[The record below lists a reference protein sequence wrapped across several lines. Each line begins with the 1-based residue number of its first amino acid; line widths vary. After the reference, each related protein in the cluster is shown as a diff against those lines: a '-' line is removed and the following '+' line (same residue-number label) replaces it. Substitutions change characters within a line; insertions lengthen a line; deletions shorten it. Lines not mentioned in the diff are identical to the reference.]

1 MRVDVLN
8 HQRIIDFLNES
19 FQQEANVDLTS
30 IDYME
35 NIKQINIDW
44 IRIKSLISARIDV
57 RIYHNK
63 FFNVVF
69 LSSNRHWN
77 NLMINLMNLIKQFVH
92 YLIGFKSKHLILN
105 LCVREL

>member
-8 HQRIIDFLNES
+8 HQKIIDFLNES

-30 IDYME
+30 IEYME

-57 RIYHNK
+57 RITNSLILY
-63 FFNVVF
+63 F
-69 LSSNRHWN
+69 LSANRLWN
-77 NLMINLMNLIKQFVH
+77 N
-92 YLIGFKSKHLILN
+92 
-105 LCVREL
+105 

>member
-1 MRVDVLN
+1 MDVLN
-8 HQRIIDFLNES
+8 HQRTIDFLNES

-57 RIYHNK
+57 RIRL
-63 FFNVVF
+63 V
-69 LSSNRHWN
+69 SW
-77 NLMINLMNLIKQFVH
+77 
-92 YLIGFKSKHLILN
+92 
-105 LCVREL
+105 

>member
-1 MRVDVLN
+1 MRVEVLN
-8 HQRIIDFLNES
+8 HQMTIDFLNES

-57 RIYHNK
+57 RIIYRQI
-63 FFNVVF
+63 FF
-69 LSSNRHWN
+69 
-77 NLMINLMNLIKQFVH
+77 
-92 YLIGFKSKHLILN
+92 
-105 LCVREL
+105 

>member
-19 FQQEANVDLTS
+19 LQRETNADATS
-30 IDYME
+30 FDYME

-57 RIYHNK
+57 RK
-63 FFNVVF
+63 
-69 LSSNRHWN
+69 
-77 NLMINLMNLIKQFVH
+77 
-92 YLIGFKSKHLILN
+92 YLQ
-105 LCVREL
+105 

>member
-8 HQRIIDFLNES
+8 HQRTIDFLNES

-57 RIYHNK
+57 SPRNCLRLL
-63 FFNVVF
+63 F
-69 LSSNRHWN
+69 LA
-77 NLMINLMNLIKQFVH
+77 F
-92 YLIGFKSKHLILN
+92 
-105 LCVREL
+105 E